1 MKPSASSDPI
11 AEEQASLWAARLDGG
26 SINAG
31 QRAELAAWLEAD
43 PARRLLLS
51 SYCQFSADLEQQ
63 LPLLAGIKDEV
74 AGIKT
79 AAKTVPLRPWLRWPT
94 LAGASLIA
102 AATVAVILWNGRPQ
116 DTFQNIA
123 TPIAQRQ
130 ALTLADGTQLEL
142 NAQTVLT
149 VELTT
154 RERRVRLSGGEAFFH
169 VTKDAGRPFF
179 VETSA
184 GSVRV
189 TGTQFNVRTAP
200 ANQLEVTVLEGSV
213 LVQPGDNAG
222 SRDLRAG
229 DQLTRSGGD
238 VSVRSLGAA
247 DLDRALAWRSGQA
260 LFNGTPLR
268 EALGYFGRY
277 HGITL
282 TASDAAALKRVSGSP
297 SLDDLDGFLTSLED
311 ALQVRVTRESD
322 GSIRVDT
329 VRN

>member
-1 MKPSASSDPI
+1 MKPSASSDPVI
-11 AEEQASLWAARLDGG
+11 EEQASLWAARLDGG
-26 SINAG
+26 SLTST
-31 QRAELAAWLEAD
+31 QHAELSAWLEAD

-79 AAKTVPLRPWLRWPT
+79 VQKTITLRPWFRWPT

-102 AATVAVILWNGRPQ
+102 AAAVAVILWNGHPQ
-116 DTFQNIA
+116 DTFQNVV

-149 VELTT
+149 VELTA

-169 VTKDAGRPFF
+169 VTKDADRPFF

-200 ANQLEVTVLEGSV
+200 AGQLEVTVLEGSV
-213 LVQPGDNAG
+213 AVRPGDNAG
-222 SRDLRAG
+222 SRDLQAG
-229 DQLTRSGGD
+229 DQLTRAGGE
-238 VSVRSLGAA
+238 VTVRSLAAA
-247 DLDRALAWRSGQA
+247 DLDRALAWRSGQVV
-260 LFNGTPLR
+260 FNGTPLR
-268 EALGYFGRY
+268 EALATFARY

-282 TASDAAALKRVSGSP
+282 TASDAAALQRVSGRH
-297 SLDDLDGFLTSLED
+297 SLDDLDGFLTAVEG
-311 ALQVRVTRESD
+311 ALLVRVTHESD
-322 GSIRVDT
+322 GSIRVDA
-329 VRN
+329 VPN